1 MIIRNYLTTIT
12 IAALLL
18 SGVMAI
24 PFILKGSGAQKGITN
39 MGYPINTRGD
49 DFAPSLTADGSIMVF
64 NSREK
69 GENNHNIYIC
79 FYENG
84 LWSRPELIKELNSGF
99 NEETPFISHDGSII
113 LFSSDRPQSLKPP
126 VTSDRAG
133 RVTYDIFISTKRNG
147 AWSRPEPVRG
157 DINTTWNERSP
168 ALSRDGRTL
177 YFCRWPYKNM
187 EEAKIFSA
195 VKTGDAFTGST
206 ALPYPINTGNVELAF
221 RESYTGRGCY
231 FSSMRP
237 GGYGGWDIYFVER
250 DNGSFGAITNLGPH
264 INTRDN
270 ELFYNDPAGR
280 TYFSS
285 NRSGSLGLYDIF
297 GSTAAETPDKMTIY
311 KDSVPLAG
319 KKSPQELTLR
329 APEHKPAQPKKTA
342 KTRIHFT
349 VLDEKTGR
357 PLQVRFRILLKDSA
371 DPARPPLRT
380 IVRQSNNSGKFTV
393 IPKKDVRIL
402 VVKPDSRK
410 ELFVKQVAV
419 EPYRTKQVT
428 LYVGN
433 RRKAP
438 APLSQGRATLQDPTM
453 TGRTVTSSMALQHI
467 LFDYNASDIRLEYYP
482 FIHRLINHLRDNPSL
497 RLLIT
502 GHADLMGSDYRN
514 KELSTK
520 RAMTVRD
527 YLIRMGIDESR
538 LQVKGMGSTQPLI
551 REERRDFNEA
561 NRRVEFRFY
570 RN

>member
-1 MIIRNYLTTIT
+1 MIIRNYFTTIT

-84 LWSRPELIKELNSGF
+84 LWSRPELIKELNTEF

-133 RVTYDIFISTKRNG
+133 RVTYDIFISTKKNG
-147 AWSRPEPVRG
+147 SWSRPEPVHG
-157 DINTTWNERSP
+157 DVNTTWNERSP

-177 YFCRWPYKNM
+177 YYCRWPYKNM
-187 EEAKIFSA
+187 GEAKIFSA
-195 VKTGDAFTGST
+195 VKTSGAFTGST
-206 ALPYPINTGNVELAF
+206 ALPYPVNTGNVELAF
-221 RESYTGRGCY
+221 RESYTGSGYY
-231 FSSMRP
+231 FASMRP
-237 GGYGGWDIYFVER
+237 GGYGGWDIYFVEMQ
-250 DNGSFGAITNLGPH
+250 NGSFGAITNLGPG

-280 TYFSS
+280 IYLSS

-297 GSTAAETPDKMTIY
+297 GSSVAETPAKMTIY
-311 KDSVPLAG
+311 KDSVLLAE
-319 KKSPQELTLR
+319 KEAPHELTPRGHDQKPEPPVLR
-329 APEHKPAQPKKTA
+329 D

-357 PLQVRFRILLKDSA
+357 PLRVRFRILLKDSA

-380 IVRQSNNSGKFTV
+380 IVRQSNSNGKFTV
-393 IPKKDVRIL
+393 IPKNDVRIL
-402 VVKPDSRK
+402 VVKPERK
-410 ELFVKQVAV
+410 EDLLLKEVAV
-419 EPYRTKQVT
+419 EPNRTKHVT
-428 LYVGN
+428 LYVGIRN
-433 RRKAP
+433 STIP
-438 APLSQGRATLQDPTM
+438 F
-453 TGRTVTSSMALQHI
+453 TGNKGTPQRNQSRPGTIVDSSLTLQHI

-497 RLLIT
+497 GLLIT